1 MIVENKRLE
10 KLCCFYVSEF
20 HLEMILLPYINKS
33 LDENKKIFIVSE
45 INLEKSLGILMS
57 KINLKENRK
66 NEILNL
72 NWKNNSIR
80 NIENNSVIII
90 VGKSKFIKNINEQL
104 KIENSV
110 IVDCYNFE
118 EIQDKSTEILNGYEK
133 NLNTSG
139 IQDI

>member
-45 INLEKSLGILMS
+45 INLEKSLEILMS

-72 NWKNNSIR
+72 NWKNNSIK
-80 NIENNSVIII
+80 NVEENSVIII

-104 KIENSV
+104 KNRNNI

-118 EIQDKSTEILNGYEK
+118 ETKDDVREISKMYEK
-133 NLNTSG
+133 NLNTRG

>member
-1 MIVENKRLE
+1 
-10 KLCCFYVSEF
+10 
-20 HLEMILLPYINKS
+20 
-33 LDENKKIFIVSE
+33 
-45 INLEKSLGILMS
+45 MS

-72 NWKNNSIR
+72 NWKNNSVK

-118 EIQDKSTEILNGYEK
+118 EIQDNSTEILKGYEK
-133 NLNTSG
+133 NLNTRG

>member
-20 HLEMILLPYINKS
+20 HLEMILLPFINKS

-45 INLEKSLGILMS
+45 INLEKSLGILVS

-72 NWKNNSIR
+72 DWKNNSIK
-80 NIENNSVIII
+80 NVEDNSIIII
-90 VGKSKFIKNINEQL
+90 VGKNKFIKNINEQL
-104 KIENSV
+104 KNRDNI
-110 IVDCYNFE
+110 IVDCYDFE
-118 EIQDKSTEILNGYEK
+118 ETKDNVMEISKMYEK
-133 NLNTSG
+133 SLNTKG

>member
-1 MIVENKRLE
+1 
-10 KLCCFYVSEF
+10 
-20 HLEMILLPYINKS
+20 MILLPYINKS

-72 NWKNNSIR
+72 NWKNNNVK

-118 EIQDKSTEILNGYEK
+118 EIQDNSTEILKGYEK
-133 NLNTSG
+133 NLNTMG

>member
-72 NWKNNSIR
+72 NWKNNSVK

-118 EIQDKSTEILNGYEK
+118 ETKDDVMEISKMYEK
-133 NLNTSG
+133 NLNTRG